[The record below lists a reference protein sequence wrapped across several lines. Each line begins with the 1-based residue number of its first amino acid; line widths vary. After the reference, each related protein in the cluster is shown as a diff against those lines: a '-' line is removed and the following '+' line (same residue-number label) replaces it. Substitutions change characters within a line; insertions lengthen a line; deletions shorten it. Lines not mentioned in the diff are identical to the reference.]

1 MLQLKQTLHNIYM
14 TNSSIIS
21 TIMTEFQSLSAVPLN
36 LAFQASL
43 GTMLLSLMLLISIP
57 MLMVVTFTSSLLLLL
72 MMILKKSAELLMHI
86 VNEASSVQYILC
98 RLADVRKSITSM
110 FEKLQKCV
118 WREDGDS
125 AQDSTYHYSEM
136 HGGPKTV
143 EKAKKHEQAF
153 ESPVF
158 EKGYPSYEAVNRKEP
173 EYDPDLEKR
182 AR

>member
-72 MMILKKSAELLMHI
+72 MMILKKLAELLMHI
-86 VNEASSVQYILC
+86 VKEASSVQYILC

-110 FEKLQKCV
+110 FEKSQKRV
-118 WREDGDS
+118 WREDGDLV
-125 AQDSTYHYSEM
+125 QDSILAYSEM
-136 HGGPKTV
+136 PGAPNQKYKNEQH
-143 EKAKKHEQAF
+143 EKAMTAPIIKQEV
-153 ESPVF
+153 EV
-158 EKGYPSYEAVNRKEP
+158 
-173 EYDPDLEKR
+173 DLDLEKR
-182 AR
+182 AREAGL